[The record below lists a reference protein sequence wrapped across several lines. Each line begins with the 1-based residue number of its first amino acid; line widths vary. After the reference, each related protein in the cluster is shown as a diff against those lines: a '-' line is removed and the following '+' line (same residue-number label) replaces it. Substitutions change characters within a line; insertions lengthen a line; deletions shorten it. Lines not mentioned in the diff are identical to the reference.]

1 MTSVKTIAAE
11 SEAGLARRLKTIQTK
26 HHNHP
31 EILTRIPKK
40 KLLSALAHWALT
52 MTDREYA
59 AVLDT
64 DTHGSVQSL
73 SDVGIFIDKAMSY
86 SKVVTP
92 VRELH
97 HFYDL
102 QRKYSTKLSSFVDEA
117 SAFLKSIG
125 AYTETSM
132 GESALFGEMISR
144 NNPTKAGDI
153 IMAGKYIEEIL
164 ELKTKKGN

>member
-26 HHNHP
+26 HHDHP

-52 MTDREYA
+52 MSDREYA

-64 DTHGSVQSL
+64 DTHGAITSL
-73 SDVGIFIDKAMSY
+73 SDVGIFIDKAVGY

-92 VRELH
+92 IRELH
-97 HFYDL
+97 HYYDL

-117 SAFLKSIG
+117 TAFLKSIG
-125 AYTETSM
+125 AYAETGR
-132 GESALFGEMISR
+132 GEPAINGEMISR
-144 NNPTKAGDI
+144 NNPTRAGDI
-153 IMAGKYIEEIL
+153 MMSGAYCNQIK
-164 ELKTKKGN
+164 ELTAKKGN